1 MTVGEWLRQ
10 RSPRPPAVLAARIDD
25 VLGALL
31 NEPSEQVS
39 EVLLRAGEQLVSEL
53 RIANCTSRDSALD
66 LLTADALVT
75 YAFEGAG
82 SSPEDIELRAVV
94 AMKRIALLG
103 TAEPAGA

>member
-10 RSPRPPAVLAARIDD
+10 RSPRPPAALAARIDE
-25 VLGALL
+25 VLGASLD
-31 NEPSEQVS
+31 EPSEEVS
-39 EVLLRAGEQLVSEL
+39 EVLLRAGEGLVREL

-82 SSPEDIELRAVV
+82 SSPADIELRAAV

-103 TAEPAGA
+103 AAEPSGP